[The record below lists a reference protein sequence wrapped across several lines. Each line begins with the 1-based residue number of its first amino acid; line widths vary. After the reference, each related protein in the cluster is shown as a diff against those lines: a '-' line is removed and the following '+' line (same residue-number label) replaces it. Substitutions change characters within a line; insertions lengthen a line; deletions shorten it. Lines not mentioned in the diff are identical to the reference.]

1 MSIDNRFTEDE
12 QFLLANAPYLVGTVM
27 VFSEGSGLG
36 TIKEMYSNSKS
47 FIGGAKSF
55 PDNEIITGILP
66 NMTDFSDVREKS
78 SALKEKSIE
87 AFKARGV
94 KSKEEMKTYA
104 LEELDKVAKLLKEKA
119 TPDEIS
125 EYNQWVLSIAENV
138 AKAAKEGGF
147 LGFGGELVSEGE
159 KEFYAEV
166 ASILD
171 SDTRLG

>member
-1 MSIDNRFTEDE
+1 MSIDSRFTEDE

-55 PDNEIITGILP
+55 PNNEIITAILP
-66 NMTDFSDVREKS
+66 NMTDFSDVKEKS
-78 SALKEKSIE
+78 SALKEKSME
-87 AFKARGV
+87 AFKAKGI
-94 KSKEEMKTYA
+94 KSKEQMKTYA
-104 LEELDKVAKLLKEKA
+104 LEELDTVSKLLEEKA
-119 TPDEIS
+119 SKQEID

-166 ASILD
+166 ASVLN
-171 SDTRLG
+171 SDIKLG

>member
-55 PDNEIITGILP
+55 PSNEIISGILP

-78 SALKEKSIE
+78 SALKEKSME
-87 AFKARGV
+87 AFKEKGI
-94 KSKEEMKTYA
+94 KSKEEMKAYA
-104 LEELDKVAKLLKEKA
+104 LEELAKVTTLLKQKA
-119 TPDEIS
+119 NNDELN

-166 ASILD
+166 ASVLD
-171 SDTRLG
+171 SDVKLG

>member
-47 FIGGAKSF
+47 FISGAKEF
-55 PDNEIITGILP
+55 PNNEIISGILP

-78 SALKEKSIE
+78 AALKEKSIE

-94 KSKEEMKTYA
+94 KSKEEMKAYA
-104 LEELDKVAKLLKEKA
+104 LEELGKVEKLLKEKA
-119 TPDEIS
+119 TPEEIS

-166 ASILD
+166 ASTLG
-171 SDTRLG
+171 SDKKLG